1 MGDVKKYLKY
11 YFLEDYLFNDVNKN
25 FQRRGYLTPEE
36 FFAIV
41 IWKRNASKTK
51 ILNGIKKNKRTIREI
66 TSKISAAK
74 TKEQTLDALLFP
86 KIPGIGIAFASAI
99 LTVCY
104 PNDFTVADYR
114 ACASLKAFG
123 GEIIGNPTAKISVY
137 FEYLEKCKEL
147 ARQYKLSLRNF
158 DRILWAKDFY
168 EGTNGLKHLVKGIE

>member
-1 MGDVKKYLKY
+1 MGDLKKYLKY

-114 ACASLKAFG
+114 AYATLKDFG
-123 GEIIGNPTAKISVY
+123 VEVAGNPTVNVSAY
-137 FEYLEKCKEL
+137 FEYLKKCKEL
-147 ARQYKLSLRNF
+147 ARKHNLSLRNF

-168 EGTNGLKHLVKGIE
+168 EGANGLKRLAGGVK

>member
-1 MGDVKKYLKY
+1 MENLEKDLKY
-11 YFLEDYLFNDVNKN
+11 YFLENYLFNDVHKN
-25 FQRRGYLTPEE
+25 FQKREHLTPEE

-41 IWKRNASKTK
+41 IWKSNRAKT
-51 ILNGIKKNKRTIREI
+51 NVRRGIIKSKRTVRAI
-66 TSKISAAK
+66 TSEIFRAK
-74 TKEQTLDALLFP
+74 TPKQKLDVFLSP
-86 KIPGIGIAFASAI
+86 KIPSIGIPIASAI

-114 ACASLKAFG
+114 ACASLKDFG

-147 ARQYKLSLRNF
+147 ARKYKLSLRNF

-168 EGTNGLKHLVKGIE
+168 EGANGLKRLAGGVC